1 MRVNR
6 GFSLLELMLVVGIIA
21 LALGFAIPGYQ
32 RVVIKSNRVIGKA
45 VLQDVATRQ
54 EQFFLS
60 HRRYGQDLAELGLE
74 ENYHIDGTAGPADAA
89 RAVYKIELALVEG
102 NYTGVRAVPK
112 NSQSRDLECGTFEL
126 GASGERRVYGYLFE
140 SPERCW

>member
-1 MRVNR
+1 MNKIR
-6 GFSLLELMLVVGIIA
+6 GFSLLEMMLVVGIIA

-60 HRRYGQDLAELGLE
+60 HRRYGQDLAELGLGQS
-74 ENYHIDGTAGPADAA
+74 YHIDGSAGPVDEA
-89 RAVYKIELALVEG
+89 RAVYRIELASEEG
-102 NYTGVRAVPK
+102 NYSGVRAVPQ
-112 NSQSRDLECGTFEL
+112 NNQSRDLECGTLEL
-126 GASGERRVYGYLFE
+126 GARGERRVYGYLFE